1 MRLPDIDFT
10 STSVVQK
17 EYLLNAILSNFRI
30 LATLTVLEAF
40 YIKMLAP
47 NINDGLKVSRE
58 LVLFK

>member
-30 LATLTVLEAF
+30 LAPITVLEAF

-47 NINDGLKVSRE
+47 NINDGLKVSRK